1 MRPVFCGNFEYDT
14 RQSELE
20 RLFSKYG
27 RVERIDMKSGI
38 PILFNL
44 CGPSFYLSILPLG
57 LLLLKALPFIIL
69 MCLIGITRDFSMN
82 NGYPLNT

>member
-27 RVERIDMKSGI
+27 RVERIDMKSGS
-38 PILFNL
+38 PILCNL
-44 CGPSFYLSILPLG
+44 CGLSFYLSILLC
-57 LLLLKALPFIIL
+57 LLLLEALPFIIL
-69 MCLIGITRDFSMN
+69 MCLI
-82 NGYPLNT
+82 

>member
-38 PILFNL
+38 LLLFNL
-44 CGPSFYLSILPLG
+44 LGSLFLFINSSLVSTFVRSFAIHYSEVLD
-57 LLLLKALPFIIL
+57 
-69 MCLIGITRDFSMN
+69 R
-82 NGYPLNT
+82 

>member
-27 RVERIDMKSGI
+27 RVERIDMKSGS
-38 PILFNL
+38 PILCNL
-44 CGPSFYLSILPLG
+44 CGLSFYLSILPLC
-57 LLLLKALPFIIL
+57 LLLLEALPFIIL
-69 MCLIGITRDFSMN
+69 MCLI
-82 NGYPLNT
+82 